1 MELTNKSPTVKV
13 TFSGGFHSTRAHSVR
28 AKIDHLGNVWISR
41 RVYARLQNIFCG
53 CTGCGCAG
61 IHKATLESADT
72 RFRAIWVFFDG
83 EDATIGY
90 LAGSETEKNISVARS
105 VIDEIYGNLESMV

>member
-1 MELTNKSPTVKV
+1 MKLVSKSETVKV
-13 TFSGGFHSTRAHSVR
+13 TFSGGFHRTRAHSVR
-28 AKIDHLGNVWISR
+28 AKIDHLGSVWISR

-53 CTGCGCAG
+53 CTGCGCTG
-61 IHKATLESADT
+61 IHEATVESADT
-72 RFRAIWVFFDG
+72 RFRATVFSDG

-90 LAGSETEKNISVARS
+90 LAGSEIEKSLSVARS